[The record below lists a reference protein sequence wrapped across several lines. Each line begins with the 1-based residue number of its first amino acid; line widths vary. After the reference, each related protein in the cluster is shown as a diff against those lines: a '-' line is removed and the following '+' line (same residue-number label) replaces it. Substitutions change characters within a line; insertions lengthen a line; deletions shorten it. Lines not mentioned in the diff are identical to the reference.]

1 MRHRT
6 PNPQPHSIQMHN
18 HIVFKC
24 AIHKEQGHL
33 IDEGAPDHKLATIL
47 GTLHQH
53 FRPLQLVSGKSW
65 AIPCFTNYHPPALH
79 SSLSPSTFLPFPLAF
94 LLTFP
99 PPFPFPFPFLFLF
112 PFLFPFP
119 FPFPLCPPSPSPA
132 SAAAT
137 HIAALMTR
145 PVGSSLP

>member
-6 PNPQPHSIQMHN
+6 PNPQPHSIQMHS

-53 FRPLQLVSGKSW
+53 FRPLQLVSGKGC
-65 AIPCFTNYHPPALH
+65 AISCFTNYHPPALH

-94 LLTFP
+94 LLSFP
-99 PPFPFPFPFLFLF
+99 
-112 PFLFPFP
+112 
-119 FPFPLCPPSPSPA
+119 PPSPSH
-132 SAAAT
+132 SRSCSCSCSRSHSHSHSVLLLLLQHLLQQLT
-137 HIAALMTR
+137 L
-145 PVGSSLP
+145 LL